1 MNKQSKNKKRLKKLA
16 KESKAKIEKNRMAIE
31 EYCYQQ
37 ISHLEFLNELE
48 KRSIAK
54 SIARVPKNYARDSE
68 SIKDWWNYCQYPA
81 NFGGYLPH
89 LNITICIG
97 KLATILKRQ
106 NFETCQIASKRF
118 SEIKEEVD
126 VSNIDK
132 KCVYYQNED
141 LSDVELKDEPII
153 ILKDLNGLCRV
164 IDGNHRATNAVKNNL
179 PYLDAYIVDD
189 AFITDNDC
197 FGTRYDQELYFANKM
212 MYDAYYKCY
221 PDLY

>member
-37 ISHLEFLNELE
+37 ISHLEFLNEFE

-97 KLATILKRQ
+97 KLATISCLACWSGSFFIMDLK
-106 NFETCQIASKRF
+106 
-118 SEIKEEVD
+118 
-126 VSNIDK
+126 
-132 KCVYYQNED
+132 
-141 LSDVELKDEPII
+141 
-153 ILKDLNGLCRV
+153 ILP
-164 IDGNHRATNAVKNNL
+164 KNNNII
-179 PYLDAYIVDD
+179 PK
-189 AFITDNDC
+189 F
-197 FGTRYDQELYFANKM
+197 
-212 MYDAYYKCY
+212 
-221 PDLY
+221 